1 MLCNFVSSF
10 GLNNA
15 KDNVWLP
22 MIKSLILNLTFI
34 YYPFAVVD
42 EDAVVVI
49 VVNNLFERRH
59 MI

>member
-1 MLCNFVSSF
+1 MSSF

-15 KDNVWLP
+15 EGNVWFP
-22 MIKSLILNLTFI
+22 MIKSILNLTFI

-49 VVNNLFERRH
+49 VVNNFFERRH

>member
-1 MLCNFVSSF
+1 MVSYDKIFDSKF
-10 GLNNA
+10 
-15 KDNVWLP
+15 D
-22 MIKSLILNLTFI
+22 I
-34 YYPFAVVD
+34 YYAFAVVD